1 MFIGNYGMEAD
12 MWAAGMMMY
21 QLLADRFPWCA
32 STALVATHRLMF
44 VQQVL
49 CCPQAAAAEGPHMP

>member
-32 STALVATHRLMF
+32 RAALIATWQCSNSTHA
-44 VQQVL
+44 
-49 CCPQAAAAEGPHMP
+49 QAAATSGHRAVLWSP